1 MIKNLLS
8 VVVLFWNNSD
18 KTIRCLN
25 SIYKQKNIN
34 FSLILVDNNSEKKF
48 SRKVLNW
55 LKKNKIKIDYV
66 NKKKKNSN
74 NLYFKKKCFYI
85 KNDINLGCGLGH
97 NPGYE
102 YCLKKKF
109 KYIARIDNDMFLPPN
124 LLSRLMR
131 RIETNKN
138 ITAISPKI
146 MFDKKPNLIWFRGT
160 YIGNNLK
167 FQKQC
172 ANYIPGHEDQKKFRG
187 LIDTDA
193 IVGCAS
199 IMRANVLKKAGLS
212 DPEFF
217 YGEEDIELSHRLKK
231 CGGNLK
237 IDLDQKIY
245 HSVSTTVGKNWA
257 KNIYYNYKY
266 RLLLIK
272 KIGSFW
278 DKFFGYSISILK
290 LFISFILIFD
300 KKQASR
306 IIQRYFGLKHFFQG
320 KFGEFDRNNY
330 SSINNFFLQISKN
343 TNWLTVISILKN
355 NNFK

>member
-1 MIKNLLS
+1 
-8 VVVLFWNNSD
+8 
-18 KTIRCLN
+18 
-25 SIYKQKNIN
+25 
-34 FSLILVDNNSEKKF
+34 
-48 SRKVLNW
+48 
-55 LKKNKIKIDYV
+55 
-66 NKKKKNSN
+66 
-74 NLYFKKKCFYI
+74 
-85 KNDINLGCGLGH
+85 
-97 NPGYE
+97 
-102 YCLKKKF
+102 
-109 KYIARIDNDMFLPPN
+109 MFLPPN

-131 RIETNKN
+131 RFETNKN
-138 ITAISPKI
+138 IIAISPKI
-146 MFDKKPNLIWFRGT
+146 MFDNKPNLIWFRGT

-231 CGGNLK
+231 YGGNLK

-266 RLLLIK
+266 RLLLVK

-278 DKFFGYSISILK
+278 DKFFGYSISIIK

-320 KFGEFDRNNY
+320 KFGEFDRKNY
-330 SSINNFFLQISKN
+330 SSINNFFLKISKN